1 MIDKIFKSNTFVTK
15 SILVENNVN
24 SNNNYELTKLEINEI
39 ENEIYNTINIKVEI
53 FSTLIK
59 RNEKNVIL
67 QGEIVDFRVK
77 FMFILN
83 ENNGVYIR
91 ILEAIKLDDL
101 LLFNACDKYLVTL
114 HGIDI
119 VYNLDSLSWGSV
131 MFIPFVIFT
140 SSTSSAI
147 YFILFIRSLFTNE
160 IIIPLSSLMLPLE
173 HIIPSRNPSK

>member
-39 ENEIYNTINIKVEI
+39 ENEIYNAINIKVEI

-91 ILEAIKLDDL
+91 IPEAIKLDDL
-101 LLFNACDKYLVTL
+101 LLSTIKQLRNYYFSWKDTWNSNKINLYL
-114 HGIDI
+114 
-119 VYNLDSLSWGSV
+119 
-131 MFIPFVIFT
+131 
-140 SSTSSAI
+140 
-147 YFILFIRSLFTNE
+147 
-160 IIIPLSSLMLPLE
+160 
-173 HIIPSRNPSK
+173 

>member
-24 SNNNYELTKLEINEI
+24 STNNYELTKVEINEI
-39 ENEIYNTINIKVEI
+39 ENEIYNAINIKVEI

-91 ILEAIKLDDL
+91 IPEAIKLDDL
-101 LLFNACDKYLVTL
+101 LFSTIKQLKNYYFSWKDTWNSNKINLYL
-114 HGIDI
+114 
-119 VYNLDSLSWGSV
+119 
-131 MFIPFVIFT
+131 
-140 SSTSSAI
+140 
-147 YFILFIRSLFTNE
+147 
-160 IIIPLSSLMLPLE
+160 
-173 HIIPSRNPSK
+173 

>member
-1 MIDKIFKSNTFVTK
+1 MIDKIFKSNSFVTK

-24 SNNNYELTKLEINEI
+24 STNNYELTKLEINEI

-91 ILEAIKLDDL
+91 IPEAIKLDDL
-101 LLFNACDKYLVTL
+101 LFSTIKQLKNYYFSWKDTWNSNKINLYL
-114 HGIDI
+114 
-119 VYNLDSLSWGSV
+119 
-131 MFIPFVIFT
+131 
-140 SSTSSAI
+140 
-147 YFILFIRSLFTNE
+147 
-160 IIIPLSSLMLPLE
+160 
-173 HIIPSRNPSK
+173 

>member
-1 MIDKIFKSNTFVTK
+1 MIDKIFKSNSFVTK

-24 SNNNYELTKLEINEI
+24 STNNYELTKLEINEI

-91 ILEAIKLDDL
+91 IPEAIKLDDL
-101 LLFNACDKYLVTL
+101 LLSTIKQLRNYYFSWKDTWNSNKINLYL
-114 HGIDI
+114 
-119 VYNLDSLSWGSV
+119 
-131 MFIPFVIFT
+131 
-140 SSTSSAI
+140 
-147 YFILFIRSLFTNE
+147 
-160 IIIPLSSLMLPLE
+160 
-173 HIIPSRNPSK
+173 

>member
-15 SILVENNVN
+15 SILVENNTN
-24 SNNNYELTKLEINEI
+24 SNNNYELTKLEFNEI
-39 ENEIYNTINIKVEI
+39 ENEIYNAINIKVEI

-91 ILEAIKLDDL
+91 IPEAIKLDDL
-101 LLFNACDKYLVTL
+101 LFSTIKQLRNYYFSWKDTWNSNK
-114 HGIDI
+114 I
-119 VYNLDSLSWGSV
+119 NL
-131 MFIPFVIFT
+131 
-140 SSTSSAI
+140 
-147 YFILFIRSLFTNE
+147 YFL
-160 IIIPLSSLMLPLE
+160 
-173 HIIPSRNPSK
+173 KK

>member
-91 ILEAIKLDDL
+91 IPEAIKLDDL
-101 LLFNACDKYLVTL
+101 LFSTIKQLKNYYFSWKDTWNSNKINLYL
-114 HGIDI
+114 
-119 VYNLDSLSWGSV
+119 
-131 MFIPFVIFT
+131 
-140 SSTSSAI
+140 
-147 YFILFIRSLFTNE
+147 
-160 IIIPLSSLMLPLE
+160 
-173 HIIPSRNPSK
+173 

>member
-15 SILVENNVN
+15 SILVENNTN
-24 SNNNYELTKLEINEI
+24 SNNNYELTKLEFNEI
-39 ENEIYNTINIKVEI
+39 ENEIYNAINIKVEI

-91 ILEAIKLDDL
+91 IPEAIKLDDL
-101 LLFNACDKYLVTL
+101 LLSTIKQLRNYYFSWKDTWNSNKINLYL
-114 HGIDI
+114 
-119 VYNLDSLSWGSV
+119 
-131 MFIPFVIFT
+131 
-140 SSTSSAI
+140 
-147 YFILFIRSLFTNE
+147 
-160 IIIPLSSLMLPLE
+160 
-173 HIIPSRNPSK
+173 

>member
-24 SNNNYELTKLEINEI
+24 STNNYELTKLEINEI
-39 ENEIYNTINIKVEI
+39 ENEIYNAINIKVEI

-83 ENNGVYIR
+83 DNNGVYIR
-91 ILEAIKLDDL
+91 IPEAIKLDDL
-101 LLFNACDKYLVTL
+101 LLSTIKQLRNYYFSWKDTWNSNKINLYL
-114 HGIDI
+114 
-119 VYNLDSLSWGSV
+119 
-131 MFIPFVIFT
+131 
-140 SSTSSAI
+140 
-147 YFILFIRSLFTNE
+147 
-160 IIIPLSSLMLPLE
+160 
-173 HIIPSRNPSK
+173 

>member
-39 ENEIYNTINIKVEI
+39 ENEIYNAINIKVEI

-91 ILEAIKLDDL
+91 MPEAIKLDDL
-101 LLFNACDKYLVTL
+101 LFSTIKQLKNYYFSWKDTWNSDKINLYL
-114 HGIDI
+114 
-119 VYNLDSLSWGSV
+119 
-131 MFIPFVIFT
+131 
-140 SSTSSAI
+140 
-147 YFILFIRSLFTNE
+147 
-160 IIIPLSSLMLPLE
+160 
-173 HIIPSRNPSK
+173 

>member
-1 MIDKIFKSNTFVTK
+1 MIDKIFKTNTFVTK

-24 SNNNYELTKLEINEI
+24 STNNYELTKLEINEI

-67 QGEIVDFRVK
+67 QGEIVDFRLK

-91 ILEAIKLDDL
+91 IPEAIKLDDL
-101 LLFNACDKYLVTL
+101 LLSTIKQLRNYYFSWKDTWNSNKINLYL
-114 HGIDI
+114 
-119 VYNLDSLSWGSV
+119 
-131 MFIPFVIFT
+131 
-140 SSTSSAI
+140 
-147 YFILFIRSLFTNE
+147 
-160 IIIPLSSLMLPLE
+160 
-173 HIIPSRNPSK
+173 

>member
-39 ENEIYNTINIKVEI
+39 ENEIYNAINIKVEI

-91 ILEAIKLDDL
+91 IPEAIKLDDL
-101 LLFNACDKYLVTL
+101 LFSTIKQLKNYYFSWKDTWNSDKINLYL
-114 HGIDI
+114 
-119 VYNLDSLSWGSV
+119 
-131 MFIPFVIFT
+131 
-140 SSTSSAI
+140 
-147 YFILFIRSLFTNE
+147 
-160 IIIPLSSLMLPLE
+160 
-173 HIIPSRNPSK
+173 

>member
-1 MIDKIFKSNTFVTK
+1 MIDKFFKSNSFVTK

-24 SNNNYELTKLEINEI
+24 STNNYELTKLEINEI
-39 ENEIYNTINIKVEI
+39 ENEIYNAINIKVEI

-91 ILEAIKLDDL
+91 IPEAIKLDDL
-101 LLFNACDKYLVTL
+101 LLSTIKQLRNYYFSWKDTWNSNKINLYL
-114 HGIDI
+114 
-119 VYNLDSLSWGSV
+119 
-131 MFIPFVIFT
+131 
-140 SSTSSAI
+140 
-147 YFILFIRSLFTNE
+147 
-160 IIIPLSSLMLPLE
+160 
-173 HIIPSRNPSK
+173 

>member
-24 SNNNYELTKLEINEI
+24 STNNYELTKLEINEI

-53 FSTLIK
+53 FSILIK

-91 ILEAIKLDDL
+91 IPEAIKLDDL
-101 LLFNACDKYLVTL
+101 LLSTIKQLRNYYFSWKDTWNSNKINLYL
-114 HGIDI
+114 
-119 VYNLDSLSWGSV
+119 
-131 MFIPFVIFT
+131 
-140 SSTSSAI
+140 
-147 YFILFIRSLFTNE
+147 
-160 IIIPLSSLMLPLE
+160 
-173 HIIPSRNPSK
+173 

>member
-15 SILVENNVN
+15 SILVENNTN
-24 SNNNYELTKLEINEI
+24 SSNNYELTKLEFNEI
-39 ENEIYNTINIKVEI
+39 ENEIYNAINIKVEI

-91 ILEAIKLDDL
+91 IPEAIKLDDL
-101 LLFNACDKYLVTL
+101 LLSTIKQLRNYYFSWKDTWNSNKINLYL
-114 HGIDI
+114 
-119 VYNLDSLSWGSV
+119 
-131 MFIPFVIFT
+131 
-140 SSTSSAI
+140 
-147 YFILFIRSLFTNE
+147 
-160 IIIPLSSLMLPLE
+160 
-173 HIIPSRNPSK
+173 

>member
-24 SNNNYELTKLEINEI
+24 SNNNYELTKVEINEI

-91 ILEAIKLDDL
+91 IPEAIKLDDL
-101 LLFNACDKYLVTL
+101 LFSTIKQLKNYYFSWKDTWNSDKINLYL
-114 HGIDI
+114 
-119 VYNLDSLSWGSV
+119 
-131 MFIPFVIFT
+131 
-140 SSTSSAI
+140 
-147 YFILFIRSLFTNE
+147 
-160 IIIPLSSLMLPLE
+160 
-173 HIIPSRNPSK
+173 

>member
-39 ENEIYNTINIKVEI
+39 ENEIYNAINIKVEI

-67 QGEIVDFRVK
+67 QGEIVDFRIK

-91 ILEAIKLDDL
+91 IPEAIKLDDL
-101 LLFNACDKYLVTL
+101 LLSTIKQLRNYYFSWKDTWNSNKINLYL
-114 HGIDI
+114 
-119 VYNLDSLSWGSV
+119 
-131 MFIPFVIFT
+131 
-140 SSTSSAI
+140 
-147 YFILFIRSLFTNE
+147 
-160 IIIPLSSLMLPLE
+160 
-173 HIIPSRNPSK
+173 

>member
-24 SNNNYELTKLEINEI
+24 STNNYELTKLEINEI
-39 ENEIYNTINIKVEI
+39 ENEIYNAINIKVEI

-91 ILEAIKLDDL
+91 IPEAIKLDDL
-101 LLFNACDKYLVTL
+101 LLSTIKQLRNYYFSWKDTWNSNKINLYL
-114 HGIDI
+114 
-119 VYNLDSLSWGSV
+119 
-131 MFIPFVIFT
+131 
-140 SSTSSAI
+140 
-147 YFILFIRSLFTNE
+147 
-160 IIIPLSSLMLPLE
+160 
-173 HIIPSRNPSK
+173 

>member
-1 MIDKIFKSNTFVTK
+1 MIDKIFKFNTFVTK

-39 ENEIYNTINIKVEI
+39 ENEIYNAINIKVEI

-91 ILEAIKLDDL
+91 IPEAIKLDDL
-101 LLFNACDKYLVTL
+101 LFSTIKQLKNYYFSWKDTWNSNKINLYL
-114 HGIDI
+114 
-119 VYNLDSLSWGSV
+119 
-131 MFIPFVIFT
+131 
-140 SSTSSAI
+140 
-147 YFILFIRSLFTNE
+147 
-160 IIIPLSSLMLPLE
+160 
-173 HIIPSRNPSK
+173 

>member
-24 SNNNYELTKLEINEI
+24 STNNYELTKVEINEI
-39 ENEIYNTINIKVEI
+39 ENEIYNAINIKVEI

-91 ILEAIKLDDL
+91 IPEAIKLDDL
-101 LLFNACDKYLVTL
+101 LISTIKQLKNYYFSWKDTWNSNKINLYL
-114 HGIDI
+114 
-119 VYNLDSLSWGSV
+119 
-131 MFIPFVIFT
+131 
-140 SSTSSAI
+140 
-147 YFILFIRSLFTNE
+147 
-160 IIIPLSSLMLPLE
+160 
-173 HIIPSRNPSK
+173 

>member
-24 SNNNYELTKLEINEI
+24 STNNYELTKVEINEI
-39 ENEIYNTINIKVEI
+39 ENEIYNAINIKVEI

-59 RNEKNVIL
+59 RNEKNVII

-91 ILEAIKLDDL
+91 IPEAIKLDDL
-101 LLFNACDKYLVTL
+101 LFSTIKQLKNYYFSWKDTWNSNKINLYL
-114 HGIDI
+114 
-119 VYNLDSLSWGSV
+119 
-131 MFIPFVIFT
+131 
-140 SSTSSAI
+140 
-147 YFILFIRSLFTNE
+147 
-160 IIIPLSSLMLPLE
+160 
-173 HIIPSRNPSK
+173 

>member
-39 ENEIYNTINIKVEI
+39 ENEIYNIINIKVEI

-91 ILEAIKLDDL
+91 IPEAIKLDDL
-101 LLFNACDKYLVTL
+101 LFSTIKQLKNYYFSWKDTWNSNKINLYL
-114 HGIDI
+114 
-119 VYNLDSLSWGSV
+119 
-131 MFIPFVIFT
+131 
-140 SSTSSAI
+140 
-147 YFILFIRSLFTNE
+147 
-160 IIIPLSSLMLPLE
+160 
-173 HIIPSRNPSK
+173 

>member
-1 MIDKIFKSNTFVTK
+1 MIDKIFKSNSFVTK

-24 SNNNYELTKLEINEI
+24 STNNYELTKLEINEI
-39 ENEIYNTINIKVEI
+39 ENEIYNAIKIKVEI

-91 ILEAIKLDDL
+91 IPEAIKLDDL
-101 LLFNACDKYLVTL
+101 LLSTIKQLRNYYYSWKDTWNSNKINLYL
-114 HGIDI
+114 
-119 VYNLDSLSWGSV
+119 
-131 MFIPFVIFT
+131 
-140 SSTSSAI
+140 
-147 YFILFIRSLFTNE
+147 
-160 IIIPLSSLMLPLE
+160 
-173 HIIPSRNPSK
+173 

>member
-24 SNNNYELTKLEINEI
+24 STNNYELTKLEINEI

-91 ILEAIKLDDL
+91 IPEAIKLDDL
-101 LLFNACDKYLVTL
+101 LLSTIKQLRNYYFSWKDTWNSNKINLYL
-114 HGIDI
+114 
-119 VYNLDSLSWGSV
+119 
-131 MFIPFVIFT
+131 
-140 SSTSSAI
+140 
-147 YFILFIRSLFTNE
+147 
-160 IIIPLSSLMLPLE
+160 
-173 HIIPSRNPSK
+173 

>member
-91 ILEAIKLDDL
+91 IPEAIKLDDL
-101 LLFNACDKYLVTL
+101 LLSTIKQLRNYYFSWKDTWNSNKINLYL
-114 HGIDI
+114 
-119 VYNLDSLSWGSV
+119 
-131 MFIPFVIFT
+131 
-140 SSTSSAI
+140 
-147 YFILFIRSLFTNE
+147 
-160 IIIPLSSLMLPLE
+160 
-173 HIIPSRNPSK
+173 

>member
-15 SILVENNVN
+15 SILVENNTN
-24 SNNNYELTKLEINEI
+24 SSNNYELTKLEINEI
-39 ENEIYNTINIKVEI
+39 ENEIYNAINIKVEI

-91 ILEAIKLDDL
+91 IPEAIKLDDL
-101 LLFNACDKYLVTL
+101 LLSTIKQLRNYYFSWKDTWNSNKINLYL
-114 HGIDI
+114 
-119 VYNLDSLSWGSV
+119 
-131 MFIPFVIFT
+131 
-140 SSTSSAI
+140 
-147 YFILFIRSLFTNE
+147 
-160 IIIPLSSLMLPLE
+160 
-173 HIIPSRNPSK
+173 